1 MACTRPLN
9 EIELKIMQDQ
19 IPVRLLKGN
28 VAGWCG
34 KSIIDLFF
42 FKRTVREWMF
52 RKMDAYSWPS
62 SIKTRMREVLAD
74 VKACRANLAPAD
86 QTGFFQ
92 IDTTEHATWPESA
105 DKYLLTAESL
115 VYGYQ
120 HDLAEIK
127 IMTQKRGVED
137 LMELAEIAHFMRE
150 VEAAHQKDRTT

>member
-1 MACTRPLN
+1 MQSKFGPGRPDW
-9 EIELKIMQDQ
+9 I
-19 IPVRLLKGN
+19 
-28 VAGWCG
+28 
-34 KSIIDLFF
+34 
-42 FKRTVREWMF
+42 
-52 RKMDAYSWPS
+52 
-62 SIKTRMREVLAD
+62 
-74 VKACRANLAPAD
+74 
-86 QTGFFQ
+86 FQ